1 MLCQETWTQK
11 RSRVCYIII
20 GKLKTIEIE
29 TSISSNS
36 SNRNLVKSKKNDNI
50 RMDLLCYCNVS
61 SNDERPGHISEI
73 SRTRA
78 CKHKNLVI
86 HINTRTWGQ
95 VSRYECLYCSLD
107 RLGRHRSFY
116 AVSCTTRL
124 SMLVVYVAEE
134 ILNPWISD
142 TKIYSNWLLPIRMCL
157 SSSICVSIWRGEPR
171 TTWGKLGRKL
181 VQKHI
186 LVFSAAA

>member
-1 MLCQETWTQK
+1 
-11 RSRVCYIII
+11 
-20 GKLKTIEIE
+20 
-29 TSISSNS
+29 
-36 SNRNLVKSKKNDNI
+36 
-50 RMDLLCYCNVS
+50 MDLLCYCNVS
-61 SNDERPGHISEI
+61 SNDERPGHISKI

-124 SMLVVYVAEE
+124 SMLVVYVAEK

-157 SSSICVSIWRGEPR
+157 SSSICVSIWRGESR

-181 VQKHI
+181 VQKHT
-186 LVFSAAA
+186 LVFSAAP